1 MTGFF
6 NAKQRRKLAFVSW
19 GALKKPRSTD
29 ELPLHQYSLKGFGKR
44 ARLGDADEQ
53 SESAII
59 QSLGCRNKVTA
70 ILMSL
75 KGFGK
80 RELIGM
86 PEQSDGNPQYLLL
99 KAS

>member
-44 ARLGDADEQ
+44 
-53 SESAII
+53 
-59 QSLGCRNKVTA
+59 
-70 ILMSL
+70 
-75 KGFGK
+75 
-80 RELIGM
+80 ELIGM